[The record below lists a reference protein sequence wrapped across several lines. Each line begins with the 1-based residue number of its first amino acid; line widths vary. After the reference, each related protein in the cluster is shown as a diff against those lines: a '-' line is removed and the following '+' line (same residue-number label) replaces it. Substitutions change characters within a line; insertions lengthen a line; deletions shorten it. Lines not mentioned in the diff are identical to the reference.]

1 MVDIHCHILP
11 CVDDGS
17 GSIDDSIKML
27 KIAAMGGTK
36 EIVATPHSSFFI
48 NKEKVTL
55 ENKQEAFSLLCRA
68 IEENDIPIKLYMGEE
83 VFFEESTVDS
93 LHSKRNLT
101 INKTS
106 YVLTEFDFHE
116 DFSYILQSIDELIS
130 NGYIPIIAHPERY
143 RCIYSKKDNAF
154 LLKERGALLQ
164 LNSTSILGY
173 DKRSAYDTAMWMIDA
188 QLADV
193 VASDAH
199 SPFVRTTDLSSVH
212 EYISTMFSI
221 DTADILLMKNPQS
234 IIKGEKI

>member
-27 KIAAMGGTK
+27 KVAAVGGTK
-36 EIVATPHSSFFI
+36 EIVATPHSNFYI
-48 NKEKVTL
+48 DKEKVTL
-55 ENKQEAFSLLCRA
+55 ENKQKAFSLINRA
-68 IEENDIPIKLYMGEE
+68 IKENDIPIKLYMGEE
-83 VFFEESTVDS
+83 VFFEPSTVES
-93 LHSKRNLT
+93 LNSKRNLT

-106 YVLTEFDFHE
+106 YVLTEFDFYE
-116 DFSYILQSIDELIS
+116 DFSYILQSVDELIS

-143 RCIYSKKDNAF
+143 RCIYSEKDNAF
-154 LLKERGALLQ
+154 ILKEKGALLQ
-164 LNSTSILGY
+164 LNSTSVLGY

-188 QLADV
+188 RLADFV
-193 VASDAH
+193 SSDAH

-221 DTADILLMKNPQS
+221 DTADTLLTNNPHAVIQ
-234 IIKGEKI
+234 GEKI

>member
-17 GSIDDSIKML
+17 GSLDDSIKML

-36 EIVATPHSSFFI
+36 EIVATPHSDFYI
-48 NKEKVTL
+48 NKEKITL
-55 ENKQEAFSLLCRA
+55 ENKQKAFSLLNQA
-68 IEENDIPIKLYMGEE
+68 IKENDIPIKLYMGEE
-83 VFFEESTVDS
+83 VFIEESTVES
-93 LHSKRNLT
+93 LNSKKNLT
-101 INKTS
+101 INSTA

-116 DFSYILQSIDELIS
+116 DFSYILQSIDELVS

-143 RCIYSKKDNAF
+143 RCIYSEKDNAF
-154 LLKERGALLQ
+154 ILKEKGVLLQ

-173 DKRSAYDTAMWMIDA
+173 DKRAAYDTAMWMIDTN
-188 QLADV
+188 LADFV
-193 VASDAH
+193 SSDAH

-221 DTADILLMKNPQS
+221 DKADALLTINPQA